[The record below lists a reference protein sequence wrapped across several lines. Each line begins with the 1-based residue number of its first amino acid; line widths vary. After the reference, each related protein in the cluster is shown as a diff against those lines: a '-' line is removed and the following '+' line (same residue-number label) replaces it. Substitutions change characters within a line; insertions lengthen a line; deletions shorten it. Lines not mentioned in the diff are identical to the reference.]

1 MRDFNS
7 WIISG
12 ALTYR
17 GTFVSTAAGYDSG
30 GQWLVA
36 AAADLRSR
44 RERRIEAGRGI
55 QID

>member
-1 MRDFNS
+1 LRWCS
-7 WIISG
+7 SR
-12 ALTYR
+12 YR
-17 GTFVSTAAGYDSG
+17 IESLIPNVSTAAGYDSG

-44 RERRIEAGRGI
+44 RERRIEGRGI